1 MASRASDLSPEHV
14 LLGLLDPHP
23 AHGYELHLRLG
34 RDLGG
39 LWHLSQSQVYGT
51 LRRLEGR
58 GWIAGTPQ
66 PQQHLPDRR
75 LMRLTPNG
83 RRRFRA
89 WLHTPTASSVRAI
102 RVEFP
107 TRLYF
112 ASRLGPAVML
122 RLLDEQV
129 RSVEQGL
136 RQLDGARTSNADNAF
151 ADLALD
157 LKLRQLA
164 SVLPWLDECRR
175 RLIEAPETPSTS
187 RRRSAEG
194 HPNER

>member
-1 MASRASDLSPEHV
+1 MAPRASDLSPEHV

-58 GWIAGTPQ
+58 GWIVGTPQ

-75 LMRLTPNG
+75 LLRLTPVG
-83 RRRFRA
+83 RRRFRT
-89 WLHTPTASSVRAI
+89 WLHTPTASSVRAL

-112 ASRLGPAVML
+112 AARLGPAAML
-122 RLLDEQV
+122 RLLDDQV
-129 RSVEQGL
+129 RSVELGL
-136 RQLDGARTSNADNAF
+136 RHLDGARASAAENTF

-157 LKLRQLA
+157 LKVRQLA

-175 RLIEAPETPSTS
+175 RLVEAPELPSTA
-187 RRRSAEG
+187 RPRSAKA
-194 HPNER
+194 HPHAR